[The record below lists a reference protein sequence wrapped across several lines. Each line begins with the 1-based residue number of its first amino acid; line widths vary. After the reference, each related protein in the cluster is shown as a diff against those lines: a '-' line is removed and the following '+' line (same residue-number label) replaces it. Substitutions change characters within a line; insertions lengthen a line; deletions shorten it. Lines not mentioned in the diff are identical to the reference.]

1 MAVKENVSS
10 TEASERATTPKNS
23 TRSTVILVLGDIM
36 MFLVFAA
43 IGRRSHGEAV
53 GLAAVSQVVTTAV
66 PFLLGWFLVA
76 PFIGAF
82 RRDIMADPLKMARRT
97 ALSWLA
103 AWPVAMLLRGLLVD
117 HAIPPWTFWL
127 VAFISNTVFLQL
139 WRLPYALVSKRSKH
153 G

>member
-1 MAVKENVSS
+1 MAVKERATESTEQAPDTRNNVSR
-10 TEASERATTPKNS
+10 TIA
-23 TRSTVILVLGDIM
+23 LVLGDIVV
-36 MFLVFAA
+36 FLVFAA
-43 IGRRSHGEAV
+43 IGRRSHGEEAGLSAV
-53 GLAAVSQVVTTAV
+53 LQVVTTAV

-97 ALSWLA
+97 ALAWLA

-127 VAFISNTVFLQL
+127 VAFLSNTVFLQI
-139 WRLPYALVSKRSKH
+139 WRLPYALIVKRSKRA
-153 G
+153 